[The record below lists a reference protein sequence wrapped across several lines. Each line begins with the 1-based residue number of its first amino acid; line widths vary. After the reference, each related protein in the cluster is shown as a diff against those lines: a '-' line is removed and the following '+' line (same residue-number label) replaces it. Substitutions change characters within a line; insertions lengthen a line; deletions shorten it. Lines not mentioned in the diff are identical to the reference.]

1 MCSGC
6 GTTSCSRAGSGAGA
20 GAGAGE
26 GAALS
31 VSDIWIPW
39 WISRPDYDRY
49 DTVAEGF
56 TEWLLTG
63 NRGDA
68 HVPAAKVLPLS
79 TVCAQQSVAHS
90 TA

>member
-6 GTTSCSRAGSGAGA
+6 VTTSCSRAGSGAGA
-20 GAGAGE
+20 GAGDGE

-31 VSDIWIPW
+31 VSDIWIPR
-39 WISRPDYDRY
+39 WISRSDYGRY

-56 TEWLLTG
+56 TGWLLTG
-63 NRGDA
+63 NCGDVQA
-68 HVPAAKVLPLS
+68 PAAKALPFS
-79 TVCAQQSVAHS
+79 PVCALQSVAHS